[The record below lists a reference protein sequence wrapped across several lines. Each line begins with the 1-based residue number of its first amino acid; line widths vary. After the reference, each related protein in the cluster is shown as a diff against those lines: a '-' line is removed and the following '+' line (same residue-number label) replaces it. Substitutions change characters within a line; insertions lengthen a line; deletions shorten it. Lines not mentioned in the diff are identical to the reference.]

1 MKKLTEI
8 LFLLLNI
15 AILPAYGQLSLG
27 IEASP
32 SMIFL
37 RGNDFIK
44 QHHLPTLGFSGSLWG
59 QYHISQHF
67 YIKTGFGFE
76 RKGSFTNEE
85 VKDMNGQ
92 PLDNVTANINF
103 NYLNIPLLFGATIGN
118 KRRFYVNGGPFLGYL
133 LKQTFVYRGETIPKT
148 IQDNT
153 HLDKKLDLGASLGLG
168 FILPFKEKFAYS
180 FEIRNNLG
188 LRNVSKVPVFN
199 NGTTKTNSTN
209 LLMGFV
215 YKINTSKKK

>member
-15 AILPAYGQLSLG
+15 VILPAYGQLSLG

-37 RGNDFIK
+37 RGTDFIH

-67 YIKTGFGFE
+67 YIKTGLGFE

-85 VKDMNGQ
+85 VYFHSGAPIPNA
-92 PLDNVTANINF
+92 NVFVNL

-148 IQDNT
+148 IEDNT
-153 HLDKKLDLGASLGLG
+153 HLHKKLDLGASLGLG

-188 LRNVSKVPVFN
+188 LRNVSKLPLFD
-199 NGTTKTNSTN
+199 NGTVKTNSTN
-209 LLMGFV
+209 LLIGFA